1 LADVLFLVVQM
12 VLGIVV
18 PWWIVR
24 WDMRRRAPDQLD
36 RAWNDASFW
45 TAIVVFGPLCIPVH
59 FIKTRRSWRGFL
71 LGLFWMVAAVFA
83 IALPSAGLEALLVGL
98 SGS

>member
-1 LADVLFLVVQM
+1 MA
-12 VLGIVV
+12 LGILV

-24 WDMRRRAPDQLD
+24 RDLRKRPAEQLA

-59 FIKTRRSWRGFL
+59 FIKTRRSLWGL
-71 LGLFWMVAAVFA
+71 ILGVLWTAAAVAA
-83 IALPSAGLEALLVGL
+83 IALPSAGIESLI
-98 SGS
+98 ST

>member
-1 LADVLFLVVQM
+1 MA
-12 VLGIVV
+12 LGILV

-24 WDMRRRAPDQLD
+24 LDLRHRPAEQLA

-59 FIKTRRSWRGFL
+59 FIRTRRSLWGL
-71 LGLFWMVAAVFA
+71 ILGVLWMAAAILA
-83 IALPSAGLEALLVGL
+83 IALPSAGIERLI
-98 SGS
+98 ST

>member
-1 LADVLFLVVQM
+1 VAEVLSLVVQM
-12 VLGIVV
+12 ALGILV

-24 WDMRRRAPDQLD
+24 HDLRHRAPAELA

-59 FIKTRRSWRGFL
+59 FIRTRRSLWGVL
-71 LGLFWMVAAVFA
+71 LGVLWMAAAVVA
-83 IALPSAGLEALLVGL
+83 IAVPIVGLEALI
-98 SGS
+98 ST